1 MRVVLVDPSRAVQR
15 VMTQLIEEGG
25 HDVVAFADGLKALDH
40 VTQDGHVRALI
51 TSTQPIGI
59 SGIELCAA
67 ARRLSG
73 ARRALHVILMSS
85 TEDYYLAITALDNG
99 ADDFIH
105 KPPIPDEL
113 RARLRLADRVTS
125 MKQQLIELATTDSL
139 TGLLNRRAFFDSAA
153 DMRDAAET
161 GNAVSA
167 IMFDVDHFKTINDT
181 YGHEMGDR
189 VLAAV
194 GVQVRMLDVVSGR
207 LGGEEFC
214 VLTCGELADALECAG
229 SLQQSIRAL
238 RFDQGGQKYDMSSTR
253 RLRSPAASAWPN
265 GNRATRSIASSAAR
279 TWRCTKPRKQAVTG
293 SLRRT
298 HLHSRRATTDG
309 APPRA
314 PVAAHE
320 VRRDRGRH
328 ARRLDG
334 AAGRR
339 LRHMATHGRRTRG
352 DRRRGLR
359 LRAPPRAALLEV
371 RRSSPPRGRRASS
384 PRPGRG

>member
-1 MRVVLVDPSRAVQR
+1 MRVVLVDPSRAVLR

-25 HDVVAFADGLKALDH
+25 HDVVAFTDGLKALDH
-40 VTQDGHVRALI
+40 VTQDNHVRALI
-51 TSTQPIGI
+51 TSTQPINI

-67 ARRLSG
+67 ARKLSG
-73 ARRALHVILMSS
+73 ARRALHVVLMSS

-113 RARLRLADRVTS
+113 RARLRLADRVTT

-153 DMRDAAET
+153 EMRDAAET
-161 GNAVSA
+161 GKPVSA

-194 GVQVRMLDVVSGR
+194 GAQARMPGATSGR

-214 VLTCGELADALECAG
+214 VLTHGELADALESAG

-238 RFDQGGQKYDMSSTR
+238 RFDQGGQEFDQAFAITCSFGVAEWEYGDTIDRILRRADMAMYEAKKTGR
-253 RLRSPAASAWPN
+253 DRIVASDTFALTASHDRW
-265 GNRATRSIASSAAR
+265 RAAAR
-279 TWRCTKPRKQAVTG
+279 AG
-293 SLRRT
+293 S
-298 HLHSRRATTDG
+298 
-309 APPRA
+309 
-314 PVAAHE
+314 
-320 VRRDRGRH
+320 RG
-328 ARRLDG
+328 
-334 AAGRR
+334 
-339 LRHMATHGRRTRG
+339 
-352 DRRRGLR
+352 
-359 LRAPPRAALLEV
+359 
-371 RRSSPPRGRRASS
+371 
-384 PRPGRG
+384 